1 MDLFQPFW
9 YPPFIFSF
17 QVLPSITAIDDIYG
31 QMLRGRFTKSEFDN
45 STLAVVDGLTRATI
59 ELWRKVKSKLLPTPA
74 KFHYVFNLRDLSR
87 IFAGVLMTP
96 KNTIING
103 GTMKAG
109 QDGSQTLLGLW
120 RHECERVFC
129 DKLTNIRDKNWYTE
143 FMKRHLVRTKP
154 SHQWRVEEGSPS
166 SSMTSPIY

>member
-1 MDLFQPFW
+1 M
-9 YPPFIFSF
+9 
-17 QVLPSITAIDDIYG
+17 LPSITAIDDIYG

-154 SHQWRVEEGSPS
+154 SHQWRVEEGFPP
-166 SSMTSPIY
+166 SSMTSPIC

>member
-1 MDLFQPFW
+1 MFW
-9 YPPFIFSF
+9 YPPCIFSF

-109 QDGSQTLLGLW
+109 QDGSQQGVKHRRSVPERERLIESDHLLDW
-120 RHECERVFC
+120 RPHR
-129 DKLTNIRDKNWYTE
+129 
-143 FMKRHLVRTKP
+143 
-154 SHQWRVEEGSPS
+154 
-166 SSMTSPIY
+166 